1 MSMETHVFFRGKLP
15 TKAALSRAM
24 KELGFPFSI
33 TPSTGSLE
41 QQSGFMPMKRR
52 GEETGV
58 EFDVYS
64 DHAAVEEFADVGVDA
79 GFERRASLRWG
90 GDFQEAV
97 AGMSA
102 AAALAK
108 LMNGVVFDEAEDRLL
123 SADDAIAVARKNL
136 QALVKPEDVKRQGTR
151 PGDLKRYL
159 KPLLKQRSDLVLIGR
174 LLVIRPV
181 RHIVRGAFFART
193 SDKYEFKVVRYIRPL
208 FELGES
214 SFFHAEID
222 FGLCRV
228 WDPDFLPLLFDAL
241 DEDIFSEVAKI
252 GKLDDFDRDLG
263 NGDQGFIARFEATV
277 TALLLSG
284 DRGRADELIAKCDAQ
299 ADNNWYLQGLI
310 RNQRAL
316 FERDTAS
323 LRAEFRAR
331 ESKVANFLQ
340 LGNAWEP
347 SPFPIEVPA
356 AERAQKCDEPPFPA
370 RPWIAPPTG
379 LVNATPLQPGEVR
392 FASKGIRRKAGFV
405 LFAALTRDEAEE
417 RHRTRQDYALSRQ
430 LPDENL
436 LLVHHC
442 TGWSPHNPEQPRNP
456 HYIPSRRFLLE
467 VYGARGRLLQA
478 GFSEPISRYDF
489 LEMRSLTIFRAV
501 DQSTLWY
508 AYNEIDERIKSIY
521 DHRAPPYE
529 REKRQMTDADLSL
542 CAFAELDFG
551 DLDELWQRAYEYLQ
565 REGFGMLGDRA
576 ASA

>member
-1 MSMETHVFFRGKLP
+1 MSTETHVFFRGKLP
-15 TKAALSRAM
+15 TRAALSRAM

-33 TPSTGSLE
+33 TPATGPLE
-41 QQSGFMPMKRR
+41 RQSGFMPMKRR

-64 DHAAVEEFADVGVDA
+64 DHVAVEEFADVGVDA

-123 SADDAIAVARKNL
+123 SVDDAIAVARKNL
-136 QALVKPEDVKRQGTR
+136 QELVKPEDAKRPGTR
-151 PGDLKRYL
+151 PADLKRYL
-159 KPLLKQRSDLVLIGR
+159 KPLLKRRSDLVLIGR
-174 LLVIRPV
+174 LLIIRPV
-181 RHIVRGAFFART
+181 RHIVRGAFFERT
-193 SDKYEFKVVRYIRPL
+193 GDKYKFQVVRYIRPL

-214 SFFHAEID
+214 SFFHAETD

-228 WDPDFLPLLFDAL
+228 WDPDFSALLFDAL
-241 DEDIFSEVAKI
+241 DEDIFSQVAGI
-252 GKLDDFDRDLG
+252 RKLDDFDHDLG

-277 TALLLSG
+277 AALLLSG
-284 DRGRADELIAKCDAQ
+284 HRGRADELIAKCDAR
-299 ADNNWYLQGLI
+299 AGNNWYLQNLI

-316 FERDTAS
+316 FDRDTAS
-323 LRAEFRAR
+323 LCADFRSR

-340 LGNAWEP
+340 LGHAWEP
-347 SPFPIEVPA
+347 SPFPIEVPE

-370 RPWIAPPTG
+370 RPWIAPRPG
-379 LVNATPLQPGEVR
+379 LLNEIPMQPGEVR
-392 FASKGIRRKAGFV
+392 FASKGLRRKGGFV
-405 LFAALTRDEAEE
+405 LFGALTREEAEE
-417 RHRTRQDYALSRQ
+417 RHRTRQDYVLAMR
-430 LPDENL
+430 LPDNNL
-436 LLVHHC
+436 LVVHHWSR
-442 TGWSPHNPEQPRNP
+442 WSPHDPEQPRNP

-489 LEMRSLTIFRAV
+489 LEMGSLTIFRPV
-501 DQSTLWY
+501 DQGTIWY
-508 AYNEIDERIKSIY
+508 ASNDIDERIKSIY
-521 DHRAPPYE
+521 DYRAPPYE
-529 REKRQMTDADLSL
+529 REKRQMTEADLSL
-542 CAFAELDFG
+542 CAFAEPDFG

-565 REGFGMLGDRA
+565 REGFGVLRDDA